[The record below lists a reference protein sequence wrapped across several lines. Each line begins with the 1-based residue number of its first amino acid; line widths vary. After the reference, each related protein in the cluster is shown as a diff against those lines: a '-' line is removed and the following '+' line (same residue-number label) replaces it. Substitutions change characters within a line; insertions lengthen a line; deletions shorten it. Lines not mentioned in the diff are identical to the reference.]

1 MEEKCKKNIK
11 IYANYE
17 MIAYDWLFYYAI
29 SVLYITITKGM
40 SLSDVMII
48 SATFSIFS
56 MLFFFMSNKIIKI
69 LKTKESIVLGNFCVM
84 LQMLFYIFS
93 KNIIWFIVGN
103 FIGALG
109 FSLKS
114 VSEGNLIYTSLKKI
128 GKKEEFSK
136 INGKANAR
144 YSYINAITSAISGTL
159 FVINNYLPLILCLI
173 FTIISLVF
181 SLFFS
186 NIPEDEGDAQK
197 RNVEIKI
204 FKILKSSRMKALLFS
219 AFIFSGII
227 AVASNLYTSI
237 LINFEIKEQYIT
249 VIACISSIFLGI
261 GQKLSSKIQNVL
273 KNKAIMVNLV
283 TYGIVFTILGM
294 IGYYNI
300 LNIFT
305 LSIFIIIL
313 AIIGLIQGNYRI
325 ALKKYFLS
333 FTTHY
338 NRDKI
343 ISTYYIFE
351 YLGQSLFLVMSSAL
365 LKVYTDSVVTI
376 IISLT
381 LLILSIII
389 CVYAEG
395 RLGLKPEEYK
405 KEEINGYV
413 VNDKK

>member
-1 MEEKCKKNIK
+1 M
-11 IYANYE
+11 
-17 MIAYDWLFYYAI
+17 
-29 SVLYITITKGM
+29 
-40 SLSDVMII
+40 
-48 SATFSIFS
+48 
-56 MLFFFMSNKIIKI
+56 
-69 LKTKESIVLGNFCVM
+69 
-84 LQMLFYIFS
+84 
-93 KNIIWFIVGN
+93 
-103 FIGALG
+103 
-109 FSLKS
+109 
-114 VSEGNLIYTSLKKI
+114 
-128 GKKEEFSK
+128 
-136 INGKANAR
+136 
-144 YSYINAITSAISGTL
+144 
-159 FVINNYLPLILCLI
+159 CLI
-173 FTIISLVF
+173 FTIISLVV

-197 RNVEIKI
+197 RNVEKNI

-273 KNKAIMVNLV
+273 KNKEITVNLV
-283 TYGIVFTILGM
+283 TYGFVFTILGL

-376 IISLT
+376 IISLIF
-381 LLILSIII
+381 LILSIII